1 MFWINILR
9 RKRYLDEKYCSLF
22 PVIKNN
28 CFEQQFGKMCSET
41 KDTIHYSQGG
51 NQLAII
57 YKWIAVKMWY
67 QIQAE
72 SKLWITQKNTSMD
85 YIKTVTPF
93 SLICEHW
100 LFPLSSPILWAPQHR
115 DYICYRM
122 HVLAVSCLNQKF
134 IWGMRSY
141 FNQKGQ
147 IPSIGATS
155 I

>member
-1 MFWINILR
+1 MHETIPAKYGPAAVVILSAAC
-9 RKRYLDEKYCSLF
+9 LIHF

-72 SKLWITQKNTSMD
+72 SKLRITQKNTSMD

-100 LFPLSSPILWAPQHR
+100 LFPLSSPIL
-115 DYICYRM
+115 
-122 HVLAVSCLNQKF
+122 
-134 IWGMRSY
+134 
-141 FNQKGQ
+141 
-147 IPSIGATS
+147 
-155 I
+155 

>member
-1 MFWINILR
+1 MNYVM
-9 RKRYLDEKYCSLF
+9 K
-22 PVIKNN
+22 
-28 CFEQQFGKMCSET
+28 T
-41 KDTIHYSQGG
+41 
-51 NQLAII
+51 II
-57 YKWIAVKMWY
+57 YFK
-67 QIQAE
+67 
-72 SKLWITQKNTSMD
+72 
-85 YIKTVTPF
+85 
-93 SLICEHW
+93 
-100 LFPLSSPILWAPQHR
+100 ILQHR